1 MSELKNYWNN
11 LNPIQTDTTDMERG
25 LCDMISRI
33 EKART
38 RKRILFYSLG
48 ALPLLATICLFL
60 FQSPTPSSQTL
71 QCYAPYGQRKTLTLS
86 DGSTVTLNSGST
98 LVYSNNYKKG
108 TREVVL
114 IGEAKFEV
122 AKNQKQPF
130 IVKANGFDVQVLGTI
145 FNVNAYPE
153 NNEPSVTLESGS
165 VKITQADKE
174 YLLTPG
180 QMASLNKDNTFIIR
194 KVDVSKEM
202 LWTTGGFAFRQASIT
217 DICSYMERTY
227 GINVQCNALLPK
239 YKDTSITA
247 RRDAQLT
254 LEEFLSLCS
263 DLIPGMK
270 YHIENNIITIN

>member
-11 LNPIQTDTTDMERG
+11 LNPSQKDTADFEAS

-98 LVYSNNYKKG
+98 LVYSDNYKKG
-108 TREVVL
+108 NREVVL

-122 AKNQKQPF
+122 TKNPHQPF
-130 IVKANGFDVQVLGTI
+130 IVKANGFDVQVLGTV

-153 NNEPSVTLESGS
+153 NPEPSVTLESGV
-165 VKITQADKE
+165 VKILHNDEE
-174 YLLTPG
+174 YLLAPD
-180 QMASLNKDNTFIIR
+180 QMACLGQDALFHISN
-194 KVDVSKEM
+194 VEAEKEM

-227 GINVQCNALLPK
+227 GINVQCNTLLPK

-254 LEEFLSLCS
+254 LEEFLSLCC

-270 YHIENNIITIN
+270 YHRENNIITIN